1 MNPSEDNK
9 YEEESRSLFTIEDFL
24 PIYPEFDDDVGE
36 ILGEDYIESG
46 NPNYNIYRKKEFY
59 NNRLEK
65 VEMKPSEPGQFMRHQ
80 VIIARYLSSHT
91 PYNGLLL
98 MHEPGTG
105 KTCSSVAA
113 IEQIRSE
120 MNDYNGALILM
131 KGSNL
136 INNYI
141 NELVFICTCRKQDK
155 DKKCIDGPYIPS
167 EYHEQGITEE
177 QKKRRI
183 NAKIKEFYEF
193 DTFGVFSTRISK
205 MRDENVIKKYSNKI
219 IVIDEVHNL
228 RLKDE
233 ENHYSIIHKFLHTVK
248 NCKVILLSG
257 TPMVDQPEE
266 IASIMNLILPSDKQL
281 PVEDEFIKEY
291 LKKTEKNTSVINKD
305 KVNNLKS
312 HLHGYVSYLK
322 AMSSDVKKT
331 YIGDVDI
338 GNFNLYPLTMSEF
351 QTSVYHPAYIRDK
364 ESSEKKGVYNDSI
377 QSSLFVFPNKK
388 YGTEGFND
396 YIQETTQRS
405 IIDGTEKLVFKL
417 SSVLKDLIIKGTST
431 TEEKLQR
438 LRQYSVIYADCI
450 KRLLDPSD
458 NSNHFIYI
466 KLVKGSGAILFARLL
481 DLFGFRESKGGFTK
495 GLNYS
500 IITNS
505 TTSDKDNLNILKTFN
520 NRSNIDGKYI
530 KVIIG
535 SKVISEGITFKNIQ
549 KIHIFTP
556 SWNFS
561 ETDQAIARGYRLFSH
576 RDLEELGVDVN
587 VKIYLY
593 CAMPELGDSL
603 ENDLE
608 NSIDYQM
615 YSVSNDKD
623 ISIKSVEKVIKE
635 ASFDCALNK
644 KRNTFPDSKNIS
656 RECNYGNCK
665 YKCDGV
671 PNNIID
677 KIEDLDVSTYELY
690 YNESDINSI
699 IEKILDIFDTFNIVS
714 ITLEKLTDIVNN
726 VPSFRP
732 EKLLSQRE
740 SSQGEIPPVDSG
752 LEQRYPYS
760 MIINAIVKMVSNN
773 ITKDSV
779 LGNRCF
785 FRFDNDI
792 LYMTHNLKNNT
803 NFFDSYYIENFPLQ
817 QETEFNEKIDELY
830 YQNLPKWFK
839 NLKSETDIIAKRAI
853 LKKFPISIQETIL
866 EASILSNELGLTGI
880 SNIREFIIEEF
891 QQFVQRI
898 DDNLI
903 VSTLLYSSDEN
914 KKIRCLDITDIK
926 ESHEWK
932 DCSDDNI
939 RKVLDKIER
948 KKVEIH
954 DNPYGY
960 YGIINKSTDKFS
972 IANIIAEKQKVKI
985 TKSGKAD
992 SRRSST
998 GRVCT
1003 TWDHEELLM
1012 LIDKIKLE
1020 YPKDFAKK
1028 YNKKTDDELND
1039 EYDNN
1044 LFVKITN
1051 ILDKEKFDS
1060 MARDDKLRLMYWG
1073 ISGKEKINKP
1083 DICDAIEKW
1092 FRDNG
1097 LLEEKIPEPK
1107 IIKKKK

>member
-1 MNPSEDNK
+1 MNPPEEENK
-9 YEEESRSLFTIEDFL
+9 YEEEKRALFKLEDFL
-24 PIYPEFDDDVGE
+24 PIYPEFDEDVGE
-36 ILGEDYIESG
+36 ILGEQYIENG
-46 NPNYNIYRKKEFY
+46 NPNYNVYRKKEFY
-59 NNRLEK
+59 DNRLDK

-80 VIIARYLSSHT
+80 VIIARYLSSYT
-91 PYNGLLL
+91 PYTGLLL

-120 MNDYNGALILM
+120 INEYNGALILM

-141 NELVFICTCRKQDK
+141 NELVFICTCKKQDK
-155 DKKCIDGPYIPS
+155 DKKCIEGPYIPS
-167 EYHEQGITEE
+167 DYHEDGITDE

-183 NAKIKEFYEF
+183 NAKIKEFYDF
-193 DTFGVFSTRISK
+193 DTFGVFSTKISK
-205 MRDENVIKKYSNKI
+205 MKEENVIKKYSNKI

-266 IASIMNLILPSDKQL
+266 IASIMNLVLPSDKQL

-291 LKKTEKNTSVINKD
+291 LIKSEKNISIIKKD
-305 KVNNLKS
+305 KVVELKS

-322 AMSSDVKKT
+322 AMSSDVRKT
-331 YIGDVDI
+331 YMGNVDV
-338 GNFNLYPLTMSEF
+338 GNFNLYPLTMSKF
-351 QTSVYHPAYIRDK
+351 QTIVYHPAYIRDK
-364 ESSEKKGVYNDSI
+364 ESPEKRGVYNDSI

-396 YIQETTQRS
+396 YIQETTQKS
-405 IIDGTEKLVFKL
+405 IIDGSEKTVFKL
-417 SSVLKDLIIKGTST
+417 SSVLKDLIIKGAAS
-431 TEEKLQR
+431 TEEKLER

-450 KRLLDPSD
+450 KKLLDPSD

-466 KLVKGSGAILFARLL
+466 KLVKGSGAILFSKLL

-495 GLNYS
+495 GLHYS
-500 IITNS
+500 IITNA

-520 NRSNIDGKYI
+520 HRSNIDGKYI

-549 KIHIFTP
+549 NIHIFTP

-576 RDLEELGVDVN
+576 RDLEEIGVDVN

-593 CAMPELGDSL
+593 CIIPDLGDSV
-603 ENDLE
+603 EDNLE

-623 ISIKSVEKVIKE
+623 VSIKSIEKVIKE

-644 KRNTFPDSKNIS
+644 KRNTFPESKNMS

-671 PNNIID
+671 ANNLID
-677 KIEDLDVSTYELY
+677 KIDNLDVSTYDLY
-690 YNESDINSI
+690 YNERDINSI
-699 IEKILDIFDTFNIVS
+699 INKIVDIFDTFNIVS
-714 ITLEKLTDIVNN
+714 ITLEKLTDIVN
-726 VPSFRP
+726 
-732 EKLLSQRE
+732 
-740 SSQGEIPPVDSG
+740 SG
-752 LEQRYPYS
+752 DTTYPYS
-760 MIINAIVKMVSNN
+760 MIINSIVKMVSNN
-773 ITKDSV
+773 VTKDSV
-779 LGNRCF
+779 LGSKCF
-785 FRFDNDI
+785 FRFDNDM
-792 LYMTHNLKNNT
+792 LYMTHNLKNTT

-817 QETEFNEKIDELY
+817 QEIDFNEKIEELY
-830 YQNLPKWFK
+830 YQNLPKLFK
-839 NLKSETDIIAKRAI
+839 KLKSETDIVNKRAI
-853 LKKFPISIQETIL
+853 LKKFPISMQETIL
-866 EASILSNELGLTGI
+866 EASILSREMGLSGI

-891 QQFVQRI
+891 EQFIQRV
-898 DDNLI
+898 DDDLI
-903 VSTLLYSSDEN
+903 VSTLLYSSDE
-914 KKIRCLDITDIK
+914 KQKIRCLDTTDIK
-926 ESHEWK
+926 ESPEWK
-932 DCSDDNI
+932 DCSDNI
-939 RKVLDKIER
+939 VTKVLEKLDR

-954 DNPYGY
+954 DNIYGY

-972 IANIIAEKQKVKI
+972 IANILAEKEKVKL
-985 TKSGKAD
+985 TKSGKVD
-992 SRRSST
+992 SRRAST

-1003 TWDHEELLM
+1003 TWDHEELLV
-1012 LIDKIKLE
+1012 LIDKIKLGYTKE
-1020 YPKDFAKK
+1020 FSKK
-1028 YNKKTDDELND
+1028 YNKKTDEELND
-1039 EYDNN
+1039 EYDNK
-1044 LFVKITN
+1044 LFVKITK
-1051 ILDKEKFDS
+1051 IFDKDKFDGMS
-1060 MARDDKLRLMYWG
+1060 RDDKLRLMYWG
-1073 ISGKEKINKP
+1073 ISGKDKINKP

-1092 FRDNG
+1092 FKDNG

-1107 IIKKKK
+1107 NIKKKK

>member
-1 MNPSEDNK
+1 MNPQEEENK
-9 YEEESRSLFTIEDFL
+9 YEEENKALFKLENFL

-36 ILGEDYIESG
+36 ILGERYIESG
-46 NPNYNIYRKKEFY
+46 SPNYNIYRKKEFY
-59 NNRLEK
+59 DNRLDK
-65 VEMKPSEPGQFMRHQ
+65 IEMKPSQPGQFMRHQ
-80 VIIARYLSSHT
+80 VIIARYLSSNT
-91 PYNGLLL
+91 PYTGLLL

-120 MNDYNGALILM
+120 INEYNGALVLM

-141 NELVFICTCRKQDK
+141 NELVFICTCKTQDK
-155 DKKCIDGPYIPS
+155 DKKCIDGPYIPP
-167 EYHEQGITEE
+167 EYHEDGITDE

-183 NAKIKEFYEF
+183 NSKIKEFYEF
-193 DTFGVFSTRISK
+193 DTFGVFSTKISK
-205 MRDENVIKKYSNKI
+205 MREENIVKKYSNKI

-233 ENHYSIIHKFLHTVK
+233 ENHYSVIHKFLHTVK
-248 NCKVILLSG
+248 NSKVILLSG

-291 LKKTEKNTSVINKD
+291 LIKSEKNISIINRD
-305 KVNNLKS
+305 KVDNLKS

-322 AMSSDVKKT
+322 AMSSEVRKT
-331 YIGDVDI
+331 YIGDVDV
-338 GNFNLYPLTMSEF
+338 GNFNLYPLTMSKF

-388 YGTEGFND
+388 YGTEGFNE
-396 YIQETTQRS
+396 YIQETTQKS
-405 IIDGTEKLVFKL
+405 IIDGTEKTVFKL
-417 SSVLKDLIIKGTST
+417 SSVLKDTIIKGTT
-431 TEEKLQR
+431 TIEEKLER

-450 KRLLDPSD
+450 KKLLDPTD

-466 KLVKGSGAILFARLL
+466 KLVKGSGAILFAKLL
-481 DLFGFRESKGGFTK
+481 DLFGFRESKGGFAK
-495 GLNYS
+495 GLHYS
-500 IITNS
+500 IITNA
-505 TTSDKDNLNILKTFN
+505 TTTDKDNLNILKTFN
-520 NRSNIDGKYI
+520 HRSNIDGKYI

-549 KIHIFTP
+549 NIHIFTP

-593 CAMPELGDSL
+593 CAMPDLGESL
-603 ENDLE
+603 DDDLE

-623 ISIKSVEKVIKE
+623 LSIKSVEKVIKE

-644 KRNTFPDSKNIS
+644 KRNTFPDSKNMS

-671 PNNIID
+671 PNNLID
-677 KIEDLDVSTYELY
+677 NIGNNLDTSTYDLY
-690 YNESDINSI
+690 YNETDINSI
-699 IEKILDIFDTFNIVS
+699 IHKIVDIFDTFNIVS
-714 ITLEKLTDIVNN
+714 ITLEKLTSIVN
-726 VPSFRP
+726 
-732 EKLLSQRE
+732 
-740 SSQGEIPPVDSG
+740 SG
-752 LEQRYPYS
+752 NIIYPYS
-760 MIINAIVKMVSNN
+760 MIINAVVKMVSNN
-773 ITKDSV
+773 VTKDSV
-779 LGNRCF
+779 LGNKCF
-785 FRFDNDI
+785 FRFDNDM
-792 LYMTHNLKNNT
+792 LYMTYNLKNST

-817 QETEFNEKIDELY
+817 QEIDFNEKIEELY
-830 YQNLPKWFK
+830 YQNLPKLFK
-839 NLKSETDIIAKRAI
+839 KLKSETDIANKRTI

-866 EASILSNELGLTGI
+866 EASILSSEMGLTGI

-891 QQFVQRI
+891 QPFIQRL

-903 VSTLLYSSDEN
+903 VSTLLYSSDDTQ
-914 KKIRCLDITDIK
+914 KIRCLDTDDIK
-926 ESHEWK
+926 ESQWK
-932 DCSDDNI
+932 DCSDDSTI
-939 RKVLDKIER
+939 KVLEKLER

-960 YGIINKSTDKFS
+960 YGIINKSNDKFS
-972 IANIIAEKQKVKI
+972 ISNISAEKQKVRL
-985 TKSGKAD
+985 TKSGKVD
-992 SRRSST
+992 SRRAST

-1003 TWDHEELLM
+1003 TWDHEELLL
-1012 LIDKIKLE
+1012 LIDKIKLG
-1020 YPKDFAKK
+1020 YPKEFSKK

-1039 EYDNN
+1039 EYDNK
-1044 LFVKITN
+1044 LFVKITK
-1051 ILDKEKFDS
+1051 ILEKDKFDS
-1060 MARDDKLRLMYWG
+1060 MSRDDKLRLMYWG
-1073 ISGKEKINKP
+1073 ISGKDKVNKP

-1092 FRDNG
+1092 FKDNG

-1107 IIKKKK
+1107 NIKKKK